1 MGERKLIELELEVK
15 EIILPWEIDISQ
27 IKTKLHIKEATK
39 WINYQD
45 SSSIRF
51 QTLEPDTT
59 AQMWVIYDEDLIGMA
74 GFKLED
80 YMGKELIKTEVWVK
94 LSSPPDGPFVFE
106 SEVGPKLRLGLSTKE
121 FVLPSRAPKPVPIL
135 IGEDYPGQNSKCP
148 YLSKIAQAQMIE
160 KQSEE
165 NVFKIR
171 ESVGAILGFNDDGS
185 GSPTRS
191 PTRSPQ
197 RNSPSKSG
205 LEGTYL
211 DELIEVEVP
220 CRFNLQ
226 IDRLTDEEQKHM
238 KNIVLA
244 LLHKTKVLQL
254 QVAEIDAFTQQI
266 ETNTA
271 SQNDL
276 TESMNETEEQLNTE
290 ATQVQS
296 VSSMIQNEFPDLDS
310 EIVRIEVELDNLQ
323 SLLQKQKTVVEPLD
337 SENSALKSCAGSE
350 HESEAKEIQELL
362 VSFESSESNRD
373 QAQVELEKFIKE
385 SSKKRDQK
393 VEQLHNLVLEKEH
406 LLTQI
411 QSSKNNI
418 DRYTSENRQLTSQ
431 LLEAQGELLLNTHL
445 KQKYTI
451 EQKLVEPDTQLLHSV
466 LENLVNERCDQI
478 EAQKNFEDSIAD
490 SAEVLRQSIQASTQ
504 EAEKLEEELQE
515 IEKKMPGMEAN
526 QNQLTHLVGNNLD
539 IEASLSSSKT
549 SYENALRDRD
559 RILSELTYL
568 GDFTLQNA
576 RTSLQCHRI
585 KDKLKVVDTNKQLEL
600 NGMRKLVI
608 DEKRKNPIYKPDMND
623 PVDIALYEFL
633 NRNKVSVPFV
643 KEFNEVYLFGT
654 RRIQVKLDND
664 QLQVKVGGGYL
675 PIPEFVKTF
684 EQAEFDKVSGNT
696 DSSGKTRNA
705 LRTSSRKSSQQSSR
719 PSSRQSSRA
728 GLSPALKSS
737 RPQSGASTP
746 NSKQNVS
753 IRSKK

>member
-27 IKTKLHIKEATK
+27 VKTKLHIKEATK

-59 AQMWVIYDEDLIGMA
+59 AQMWVIYDEDLVGMA
-74 GFKLED
+74 SFKLAD
-80 YMGKELIKTEVWVK
+80 YMGKELKKTEVWVK
-94 LSSPPDGPFVFE
+94 LNSPPDGPFVFE

-121 FVLPSRAPKPVPIL
+121 FVLPSRAPKPVPLL
-135 IGEDYPGQNSKCP
+135 ISEDYPGQNSKCP
-148 YLSKIAQAQMIE
+148 YLRKIAQAQMIE
-160 KQSEE
+160 KQAEE

-171 ESVGAILGFNDDGS
+171 ESVGDIIGSFEDGPR
-185 GSPTRS
+185 SPNRS

-197 RNSPSKSG
+197 RNSPKKSG

-211 DELIEVEVP
+211 DELLEIEVP

-226 IDRLTDEEQKHM
+226 VDRLIDDEQKHM

-254 QVAEIDAFTQQI
+254 QVAEIDTITQQI
-266 ETNTA
+266 ETNSA

-290 ATQVQS
+290 AMEVQS

-310 EIVRIEVELDNLQ
+310 EIVRIEVELESLQ

-337 SENSALKSCAGSE
+337 SENQALKPSAGSE
-350 HESEAKEIQELL
+350 HESEAKEIQELIE
-362 VSFESSESNRD
+362 SFESTQSNRD
-373 QAQVELEKFIKE
+373 HAQLDLEKFIKE
-385 SSKKRDQK
+385 SNKKRDQK
-393 VEQLHNLVLEKEH
+393 VELLHNLVLEKEH

-431 LLEAQGELLLNTHL
+431 LLQAQAELLLNSHL

-466 LENLVNERCDQI
+466 LENLVNERCDQF

-490 SAEVLRQSIQASTQ
+490 SAEVLSHRIQTSTQ
-504 EAEKLEEELQE
+504 EADKLEEELQD
-515 IEKKMPGMEAN
+515 IEKKIPGMEAN
-526 QNQLTHLVGNNLD
+526 SKQLTQLVGDKLD
-539 IEASLSSSKT
+539 IENFLSSSKV

-600 NGMRKLVI
+600 NGMRKLVV
-608 DEKRKNPIYKPDMND
+608 DEKRKNPIYKPDMDD
-623 PVDIALYEFL
+623 PIDIALYEFL
-633 NRNKVSVPFV
+633 NRTKVSVPFV
-643 KEFNEVYLFGT
+643 KEFNEVYLFGS
-654 RRIQVKLDND
+654 RRIQVKLDNE

-675 PIPEFVKTF
+675 PIAEFVKTY
-684 EQAEFDKVSGNT
+684 EQMESDKVQGKT
-696 DSSGKTRNA
+696 DSSGKTRNGP
-705 LRTSSRKSSQQSSR
+705 RT
-719 PSSRQSSRA
+719 SSRQSSRA

-746 NSKQNVS
+746 NSRRNLS